1 MRTIWT
7 GDPVRWRLV
16 VPVKDARLGKS
27 RLTAPSSAARREL
40 ARAMALDTLEA
51 AAGTVGP
58 GSLVVVTSD
67 GPVGRTAR
75 SWGATVLA
83 DPGEDLDAA
92 VRTGLQ
98 SGPPPQGGRPGWAVL
113 LGDVPALRPRD
124 LGVALARCAR
134 HAAAVIPDASG
145 DGTTLLTSTVRP
157 PTPRFGP
164 GSAHRHAEEATLL
177 PLPLPRLRQDVD
189 VAQDLTRVAALGVGR
204 RTRTLLLG
212 RDRGGGPY
220 SGLMQ
225 ASVHTFDLASRSG
238 SVLLDTGR
246 MLPFA
251 AEVFEASG
259 LRHVRVGQR
268 VSVEVEPTDPEEA
281 GAHLTRLWLVGVG
294 RDEPIR

>member
-1 MRTIWT
+1 MRW
-7 GDPVRWRLV
+7 GLV

-27 RLTAPSSAARREL
+27 RLSAPTPDARRQL

-51 AAGTVGP
+51 AAATVGP
-58 GSLVVVTSD
+58 ASLVVVTSD
-67 GPVGRTAR
+67 GPVGQTVRT
-75 SWGATVLA
+75 WGATVVP
-83 DPGEDLDAA
+83 DPGEGLDGA

-98 SGPPPQGGRPGWAVL
+98 ALRPQGGRPGWAVL

-124 LGVALARCAR
+124 LGEALARCAR
-134 HAAAVIPDASG
+134 HPAAVVPDASG

-189 VAQDLTRVAALGVGR
+189 VAQDLVRAAAFGVGR

-212 RDRGGGPY
+212 GDRAAY
-220 SGLMQ
+220 SGPMQ

-246 MLPFA
+246 MLPFEA
-251 AEVFEASG
+251 DVFEASG

-268 VSVEVEPTDPEEA
+268 VSVEVEPADPEDA
-281 GAHLTRLWLVGVG
+281 DAHLTRLWLVGVG
-294 RDEPIR
+294 PGEPIR